1 MPEHHPEGEGHV
13 TTVVGGQADRYPQDV
28 DDMDDLSPISSGSM
42 MVIDPSFCSKSTPI
56 NYTTEGVQDLH
67 KALAYHEQP
76 KLPTS
81 QNLGH
86 SETQPELSSITPK
99 ASPSVTNSFDCDDM
113 TFGLSRYSQAPPPSL
128 SSRLEADM
136 LDFDLGGHEGRYAVE
151 PASTE
156 SASTHSDFDDEGCLC
171 LSDLVHSLNFKM
183 DIGRGK
189 KDPHEVICIL
199 NEISERFIQC
209 EDNHS
214 SLWYI
219 VLLALYQD
227 ANENLNQYK
236 DPSRETLSRSQ
247 SQRDLLDQTG
257 SLSQNN
263 TGGREYQHR
272 RHGNHPGPNP
282 NITDSCTA
290 QRSAKKRSI
299 VLKAF
304 LNLSTIITALPF
316 KLSIPDDDAPDQA
329 YVTAF
334 ARKLLGKFEGQL
346 TRAIEVKKLTL

>member
-1 MPEHHPEGEGHV
+1 MPEQGEGHV

-28 DDMDDLSPISSGSM
+28 HDMDDLSPMSSGSM
-42 MVIDPSFCSKSTPI
+42 MVIDPSFCSKPTSL
-56 NYTTEGVQDLH
+56 NCTTGGVQGLH
-67 KALAYHEQP
+67 KVLAYHEQP

-86 SETQPELSSITPK
+86 SETQPALSSITPK
-99 ASPSVTNSFDCDDM
+99 DSPSVTNSFDSDDM
-113 TFGLSRYSQAPPPSL
+113 AFGLSRYSQTPPPPL

-136 LDFDLGGHEGRYAVE
+136 LDFDLGSHEGRYAME

-156 SASTHSDFDDEGCLC
+156 SASTQSDSDEEGCLC
-171 LSDLVHSLNFKM
+171 LSELVHSLTFKM
-183 DIGRGK
+183 DIGQAK

-209 EDNHS
+209 DDTHS

-227 ANENLNQYK
+227 ADENLSRHK
-236 DPSRETLSRSQ
+236 ESSRETLNRSHLQ
-247 SQRDLLDQTG
+247 KDVLDQPG
-257 SLSQNN
+257 GLSQENN
-263 TGGREYQHR
+263 GGRMRQHH
-272 RHGNHPGPNP
+272 RHGNHPGQNP
-282 NITDSCTA
+282 NIADSCTA
-290 QRSAKKRSI
+290 QRSAKRRSV

-316 KLSIPDDDAPDQA
+316 KLSVPDDDAPDQA
-329 YVTAF
+329 LITAF
-334 ARKLLGKFEGQL
+334 ARKLLGKFERQL
-346 TRAIEVKKLTL
+346 TRPIEVKKFMSQEA